1 MPSPPQNMTKVMID
15 LEQIQLCWKKSP
27 IWHSLMR
34 HPLRLFLYIEWIL
47 FAIVM
52 ALEVSPH
59 EAKLL
64 EPKWLNI
71 GIVVVLA
78 AMGLRLP
85 SGKLFIKITYT
96 IAQIITILLAIS
108 VGMRQV
114 PWLYTIVVIRS
125 YLIFG
130 RQYRLW
136 ITAASGIFMLYFMTA
151 TLFLPHPRPRSGSGF
166 RNRNPMTAISPSPR
180 IDRRNNR
187 DGFRWG
193 FVFLFGGILLSL
205 QLLVDRI
212 LAEKQAKEEL
222 AIANQRIRTYA
233 LKAEENGSLQ
243 ERNRIARE
251 IHDSLG
257 HSLTALNLHLE
268 MALKL
273 SHIQPEKSQEVLKEA
288 KRLGS
293 VALSDVRQSV
303 STLRSDPL
311 QDQDLSTA
319 ILKLAAEFDRSNQI
333 QPICDL
339 NLPPNLSQP
348 VETTIYRII
357 QEALTNISK
366 YAQATEVTIEIHTLP
381 TELKLRIVDNGCGF
395 IPTNNSTG
403 FGLQGMRERVLSL
416 HGKFDII
423 SIPDTDHLPSFAI
436 NRSQQKIPTTSQP
449 GCQIIAI
456 IPLTNS

>member
-1 MPSPPQNMTKVMID
+1 
-15 LEQIQLCWKKSP
+15 
-27 IWHSLMR
+27 MR
-34 HPLRLFLYIEWIL
+34 HPLRLLLYIEWIL
-47 FAIVM
+47 FAVVM
-52 ALEVSPH
+52 TLEVSPH
-59 EAKLL
+59 EIQSLD
-64 EPKWLNI
+64 PKWLNI
-71 GIVVVLA
+71 GIVVILA
-78 AMGLRLP
+78 VMGLRLP
-85 SGKLFIKITYT
+85 AGKLPIKLLYT
-96 IAQIITILLAIS
+96 IAQIIPIIVAAS
-108 VGMRQV
+108 VGMRTI
-114 PWLYTIVVIRS
+114 PWLFTIVVIRS

-130 RQYRLW
+130 RQYRFW
-136 ITAASGIFMLYFMTA
+136 IIAASGLFMLYFVTT
-151 TLFLPHPRPRSGSGF
+151 TLWLPHPHPHRGSEFRNHRNITTVIPRSSAE
-166 RNRNPMTAISPSPR
+166 RHRQ
-180 IDRRNNR
+180 R

-205 QLLVDRI
+205 QLLIDRI

-273 SHIQPEKSQEVLKEA
+273 SQIQPEKSHEVLKEA

-293 VALSDVRQSV
+293 VALRDVRQSV

-311 QDQDLSTA
+311 QDRDLATA
-319 ILKLAAEFDRSNQI
+319 IAKLADEFSRSSHI
-333 QPICDL
+333 QPVCHL
-339 NLPPNLSQP
+339 QLPNQLPQP
-348 VETTIYRII
+348 IATTIYRIV

-366 YAQATEVTIEIHTLP
+366 YAQATEVTISIQTLP
-381 TELKLRIVDNGCGF
+381 TELKLSIVDNGCGF
-395 IPTNNSTG
+395 TPTNNTTG

-416 HGKFDII
+416 HGNFEIV
-423 SIPDTDHLPSFAI
+423 SIPDPLPVQLFGKQ
-436 NRSQQKIPTTSQP
+436 RSWLNTIKTTQP

-456 IPLTNS
+456 IPLN

>member
-1 MPSPPQNMTKVMID
+1 
-15 LEQIQLCWKKSP
+15 
-27 IWHSLMR
+27 MR
-34 HPLRLFLYIEWIL
+34 HPLRLLLYIEWIL
-47 FAIVM
+47 FAVVM

-59 EAKLL
+59 ESQLL

-85 SGKLFIKITYT
+85 SDKLSLKILYT
-96 IAQIITILLAIS
+96 IAQLIPIS
-108 VGMRQV
+108 IAAVVGMRPM
-114 PWLYTIVVIRS
+114 PWLFTIVVIRS

-136 ITAASGIFMLYFMTA
+136 IIAASAIFMVYFMT
-151 TLFLPHPRPRSGSGF
+151 TMLFMPHPHPVTGFHARPQ
-166 RNRNPMTAISPSPR
+166 NAIVKPR
-180 IDRRNNR
+180 TSAERHRER

-193 FVFLFGGILLSL
+193 FVLLFGGILLSL

-273 SHIQPEKSQEVLKEA
+273 SQIKPEKSYEVLREA

-293 VALSDVRQSV
+293 VALRDVRQSV

-311 QDQDLSTA
+311 QNQDLATA
-319 ILKLAAEFDRSNQI
+319 ISKLADEFNRSNQI
-333 QPICDL
+333 QPVCNL
-339 NLPPNLSQP
+339 NLPPNLPQP
-348 VETTIYRII
+348 IATTLYRIV

-366 YAQATEVTIEIHTLP
+366 YAQATEVTVEIYTFP
-381 TELKLRIVDNGCGF
+381 TELKLRVVDNGCGF
-395 IPTNNSTG
+395 IPTNNTTG

-416 HGKFDII
+416 QGKFEII
-423 SIPDTDHLPSFAI
+423 SAPEPHLIQLVGENRFWQRTPAI
-436 NRSQQKIPTTSQP
+436 SQV

-456 IPLTNS
+456 IPLN